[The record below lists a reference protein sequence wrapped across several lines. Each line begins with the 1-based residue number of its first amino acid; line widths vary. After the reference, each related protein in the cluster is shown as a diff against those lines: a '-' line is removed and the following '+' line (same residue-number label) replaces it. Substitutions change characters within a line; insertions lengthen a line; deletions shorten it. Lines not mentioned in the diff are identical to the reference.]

1 MECCGSTSEDQKCCN
16 FFLLE
21 DSGDSHQFDD
31 SKNIHQEKCQDNCEH
46 HGVEDDAESSNYETK
61 DDLGNSQEV
70 ISGFEEDNYDEEDDG
85 HKCSIKKEVCKDIVE
100 EKEEEEEEEED
111 VSSSRAINMED
122 EVERN
127 RLFWQTCFEVGYP

>member
-1 MECCGSTSEDQKCCN
+1 MECCDSTSEDQKCCD

-21 DSGDSHQFDD
+21 ASGDSHQFDN
-31 SKNIHQEKCQDNCEH
+31 SKIHQEKCQENCEH
-46 HGVEDDAESSNYETK
+46 YEVEDDAESSNYETK
-61 DDLGNSQEV
+61 DNLGNSQEV
-70 ISGFEEDNYDEEDDG
+70 ISGFEEDNYDEEEQDDG

-100 EKEEEEEEEED
+100 EKEEEEED

>member
-31 SKNIHQEKCQDNCEH
+31 SKNIHQEKCQENCEH
-46 HGVEDDAESSNYETK
+46 YEVEDDAESSNYETK
-61 DDLGNSQEV
+61 DNLGNSQEV
-70 ISGFEEDNYDEEDDG
+70 ISGFEEDNYDKEEEEQDDG
-85 HKCSIKKEVCKDIVE
+85 HKCSIKIEACKDFVE
-100 EKEEEEEEEED
+100 EKEEED
-111 VSSSRAINMED
+111 ASSIRAINMED

>member
-1 MECCGSTSEDQKCCN
+1 MECCGSPSEDHKCCN

-31 SKNIHQEKCQDNCEH
+31 SKNIHQEKCQENCEH
-46 HGVEDDAESSNYETK
+46 YEVEDDAESSNYETK

-70 ISGFEEDNYDEEDDG
+70 ISGFKEDNYDEEEEQDDG
-85 HKCSIKKEVCKDIVE
+85 HKCSIKKEACKDIVE
-100 EKEEEEEEEED
+100 EKEEEED
-111 VSSSRAINMED
+111 VSSIRATNMED
-122 EVERN
+122 AVERN